1 MEHISKVI
9 KKDPIDVRLKNLKK
23 DDSNVQNMI
32 EDLKITADFEARKR
46 NVEDFN
52 KVSSAVYRVSV
63 WFLQTDM
70 FRSSQVLLYY
80 TISIL

>member
-1 MEHISKVI
+1 MEHIAKVI

-52 KVSSAVYRVSV
+52 KVSSAVYRVSLL
-63 WFLQTDM
+63 FLQTDILRSNQLF
-70 FRSSQVLLYY
+70 FRPFL
-80 TISIL
+80 II